1 MVIVL
6 IGPMGCGKTTIGLLL
21 ATRLGF
27 AFSDADDFHPAE
39 NVSKMRAGIPLDD
52 RDRQGWL
59 ASLRVL
65 IDQRSAAGENLV
77 LACSAL
83 KKSYRDIL
91 GIDQRQVVSVYLRGD
106 FTLLQQRIEGREH
119 QYMNKGL
126 LASQL
131 QTLEEPV
138 DGLTVDIDQAA
149 EVIAEEIVRWLEV
162 IKGGRG

>member
-1 MVIVL
+1 MIVVI
-6 IGPMGCGKTTIGLLL
+6 IGPMGCGKTTIGRLL
-21 ATRLGF
+21 AARLEW

-59 ASLRVL
+59 ISLRGL
-65 IDQRSAAGENLV
+65 IEQRSAAGENLV

-83 KKSYRDIL
+83 KKSYREML

-106 FTLLQQRIEGREH
+106 FALLQQRIEGREH

-149 EVIAEEIVRWLEV
+149 EVIVEEIVRWLEV

>member
-1 MVIVL
+1 MVVVL
-6 IGPMGCGKTTIGLLL
+6 IGPMGCGKTTIGRLL
-21 ATRLGF
+21 AVSLGWVF
-27 AFSDADDFHPAE
+27 YDADDFHPAE

-52 RDRQGWL
+52 LDRQGWL
-59 ASLRVL
+59 ASLR
-65 IDQRSAAGENLV
+65 DQIEKRRAAGENLV

-83 KKSYRDIL
+83 KKSYRDML

-106 FTLLQQRIEGREH
+106 FALLQQRIEGREH

>member
-1 MVIVL
+1 MVVVL
-6 IGPMGCGKTTIGLLL
+6 IGPMGCGKTTIGRLL
-21 ATRLGF
+21 AVSLGWVF
-27 AFSDADDFHPAE
+27 YDADDFHPAE
-39 NVSKMRAGIPLDD
+39 NVGKMRAGIPLDD

-59 ASLRVL
+59 ISLRGL
-65 IDQRSAAGENLV
+65 IEQRSAVGENLV

-83 KKSYRDIL
+83 KKSYRDML

-106 FTLLQQRIEGREH
+106 FALLQQRIEGREH

-138 DGLTVDIDQAA
+138 DGLTVDIDQVA